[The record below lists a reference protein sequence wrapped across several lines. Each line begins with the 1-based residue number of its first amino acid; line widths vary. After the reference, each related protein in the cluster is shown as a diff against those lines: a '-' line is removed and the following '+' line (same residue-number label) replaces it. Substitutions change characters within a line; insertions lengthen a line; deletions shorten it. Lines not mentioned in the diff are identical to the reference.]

1 MFRNIRLLRWA
12 VGKSCTTAKPTTTI
26 GASSQWNA
34 GIIAQPCSGIATC
47 AIKPV
52 SAIPGVSI
60 NQHSAIFSIASRK
73 IHTKGERELVE
84 FLAEEIVAEKKA
96 SPSATIPTSLNGFAI
111 TANRAEVELTK
122 SSERE
127 KVTISFNVNHTV
139 DMEGEEA
146 ETTENKPEFSA
157 MKSRPQFEVDIMRG
171 GTTLSFTCSY
181 LPGEAQEGEYNDVF
195 GIDEVTIFQGEWNDK
210 VYAVAGDVLD
220 GYLYDLLMNF
230 LEEKGISNEF
240 AEKMSDFASA
250 YEHAKYVEL
259 LEAISKFT
267 VEKK

>member
-1 MFRNIRLLRWA
+1 MLRNLLRTA
-12 VGKSCTTAKPTTTI
+12 ISKTLTTSKPFT
-26 GASSQWNA
+26 GSAWSA
-34 GIIAQPCSGIATC
+34 GVSVAQPANSLATC
-47 AIKPV
+47 AMRRPLAGMISSSNTNRSP
-52 SAIPGVSI
+52 IFGVSSK
-60 NQHSAIFSIASRK
+60 N

-84 FLAEEIVAEKKA
+84 FLAEEIVAEKK
-96 SPSATIPTSLNGFAI
+96 SSNHGPIPTSLSGYKVACNH
-111 TANRAEVELTK
+111 AEVELTK
-122 SSERE
+122 SSDRE

-139 DMEGEEA
+139 DMDGDNAEA
-146 ETTENKPEFSA
+146 TESKPEFSA
-157 MKSRPQFEVDIMRG
+157 MKSRPQFEVDIVRG

-240 AEKMSDFASA
+240 AEKMSEFASA

-259 LEAISKFT
+259 LEGISKFT
-267 VEKK
+267 VEQK

>member
-1 MFRNIRLLRWA
+1 MIRNVRFLRWA
-12 VGKSCTTAKPTTTI
+12 AGKNFTSTGKSVVP
-26 GASSQWNA
+26 ASSQWNA
-34 GIIAQPCSGIATC
+34 GSIAQSSSGIATC
-47 AIKPV
+47 AIKPFSV
-52 SAIPGVSI
+52 MPASSSTNPIGP
-60 NQHSAIFSIASRK
+60 FSIASRQ

-111 TANRAEVELTK
+111 TANKAEVELTK

-146 ETTENKPEFSA
+146 EATDNKPEFSA
-157 MKSRPQFEVDIMRG
+157 MKSRPQFEVDIVRG

-195 GIDEVTIFQGEWNDK
+195 GIDEVTIYQGEWNDK

-230 LEEKGISNEF
+230 LEEKGVSNEF
-240 AEKMSDFASA
+240 AEKLSDFASA

>member
-1 MFRNIRLLRWA
+1 MIRNVRFLRWA
-12 VGKSCTTAKPTTTI
+12 VGQSFTSAGKTAVP
-26 GASSQWNA
+26 ASSTQWNA
-34 GIIAQPCSGIATC
+34 GSIAQSSSGIATC
-47 AIKPV
+47 AIKPFSV
-52 SAIPGVSI
+52 MPGPS
-60 NQHSAIFSIASRK
+60 NQRGPFSIASRQ

-96 SPSATIPTSLNGFAI
+96 SPGASIPTSLNGFAI
-111 TANRAEVELTK
+111 TSNKAEVELTK

-127 KVTISFNVNHTV
+127 KVVISFNINHTV

-146 ETTENKPEFSA
+146 EATDNKPEFSA
-157 MKSRPQFEVDIMRG
+157 MKSRPQFEVDIVRG

-195 GIDEVTIFQGEWNDK
+195 GIDEVTIYQGEWNDK

-230 LEEKGISNEF
+230 LEEKGVSNEF

>member
-1 MFRNIRLLRWA
+1 MIRNVRFLRWA
-12 VGKSCTTAKPTTTI
+12 VGKSFTSGKSTTTV
-26 GASSQWNA
+26 APSSRWNA
-34 GIIAQPCSGIATC
+34 GIIAQPSSGIATC
-47 AIKPV
+47 NIKPL
-52 SAIPGVSI
+52 SAMSSGM
-60 NQHSAIFSIASRK
+60 SAKHAADFSIASRQ

-111 TANRAEVELTK
+111 TCNKADVELTK

-127 KVTISFNVNHTV
+127 KITISFNVNHTV

-146 ETTENKPEFSA
+146 EATENKPEFSA
-157 MKSRPQFEVDIMRG
+157 MKSRPQFEVDIVRG

-195 GIDEVTIFQGEWNDK
+195 SIDEVTIYQGEWSDK

-230 LEEKGISNEF
+230 LEEKGVSNEF